1 MRVIHNFI
9 HYLNPKWYEVDFF
22 GHKPTLK
29 QRLKTFWALKFERS
43 WKERYEEW
51 RNMKPNKQ
59 EEKCQRRI
67 EQSLDWL

>member
-1 MRVIHNFI
+1 MRIIHNFI

-51 RNMKPNKQ
+51 RKMKP
-59 EEKCQRRI
+59 
-67 EQSLDWL
+67 DV

>member
-1 MRVIHNFI
+1 MIMRVIHNFI

-51 RNMKPNKQ
+51 RKMKPNKQ
-59 EEKCQRRI
+59 EEK
-67 EQSLDWL
+67 